1 MSWIKPFRAER
12 CPADAELCRAGAE
25 SAGRVSFAATGRLA
39 IVQTIW
45 AYLTRLTAS
54 RTGIAQADAER
65 QVDEA
70 IMGATSLQ
78 LEVAAPHI
86 VKSLAPRASHH
97 HTH

>member
-1 MSWIKPFRAER
+1 VPHECGAGTE
-12 CPADAELCRAGAE
+12 PARP
-25 SAGRVSFAATGRLA
+25 VSFAATGWRA

-45 AYLTRLTAS
+45 AYLIRLTAS
-54 RTGIAQADAER
+54 RAGIAQADAER

-86 VKSLAPRASHH
+86 VKSLAPRASPD